1 MQYDLWILNFKAFG
15 KYYFLQCQKSVGK
28 KVNPYEM
35 YYLGNLE
42 KQGALIIRTTY
53 CLLKISSRHRLRRLS
68 IKIECQAGKK
78 EKDYWAE
85 LYFKDTDLLIPWR
98 DFFIEKT

>member
-1 MQYDLWILNFKAFG
+1 MILMNLTAFTVAKFFYKVYSSGINLILNFKAFG

-42 KQGALIIRTTY
+42 KQDAPIIRTTY

-68 IKIECQAGKK
+68 IKTECQAGKK
-78 EKDYWAE
+78 EKDY
-85 LYFKDTDLLIPWR
+85 
-98 DFFIEKT
+98 